1 MKSLMKTPNMKI
13 EILIKLIKSYMG
25 KRRKKKIKSTRRK
38 LNDQSKLLF
47 NFKISLYLMLYIVTS
62 IFTENNV

>member
-1 MKSLMKTPNMKI
+1 MKTPNMKI

-25 KRRKKKIKSTRRK
+25 KRRKKKIKSTWRK

-62 IFTENNV
+62 IFTENNI